1 MQKNKIDILKNNS
14 KFYKLD
20 FGIDYTDN
28 KDKTYL
34 VIFFAILSG
43 FSGVDISAKKEILKI
58 ALEAIKK
65 AKQKA
70 IELNIEINPNPL
82 LFTSLEINLLSNLEN
97 DKLLDKIEFLRNDAV
112 DVIDIHF
119 NEIDF
124 LSNIKKVD
132 LICNIFKDKIISVN
146 LSRTKL
152 SNIHMIDLLKTC
164 FSYSRKNLVIE
175 VEGLRAFDNNF
186 KDILQT
192 VSTADIIN
200 KQFIKT
206 SPKYKKIP
214 IIFGNCNNKAIE
226 NLALKCDVPFNG
238 ISFFYQSISKF
249 FKNSYSYS
257 DEEINFLISE
267 IKLNLFDYEKIN

>member
-20 FGIDYTDN
+20 FGIDDTDN
-28 KDKTYL
+28 LDKTYL
-34 VIFFAILSG
+34 LIFFATLSG
-43 FSGVDISAKKEILKI
+43 FSGVDILAKKEILKV
-58 ALEAIKK
+58 AVEAIKK

-82 LFTSLEINLLSNLEN
+82 LFSSLGINLLSNLEN
-97 DKLLDKIEFLRNDAV
+97 DKVLDKIEFLKNDAV

-132 LICNIFKDKIISVN
+132 LICNTFKDKIISVN
-146 LSRTKL
+146 LSRKKL
-152 SNIHMIDLLKTC
+152 SNIHMIDLLRTC
-164 FSYSRKNLVIE
+164 FSYSKKNLVIE
-175 VEGLRAFDNNF
+175 VEGLRSFDKNF
-186 KDILQT
+186 NDILQT

-200 KQFIKT
+200 KQFIKS

-214 IIFGNCNNKAIE
+214 IIFGACSNKAIE
-226 NLALKCDVPFNG
+226 NLALKCDVPYNG
-238 ISFFYQSISKF
+238 ISFFYQSISRF
-249 FKNSYSYS
+249 FKNNYSYS
-257 DEEINFLISE
+257 NEEINFLISE
-267 IKLNLFDYEKIN
+267 IKLNLFNYEK